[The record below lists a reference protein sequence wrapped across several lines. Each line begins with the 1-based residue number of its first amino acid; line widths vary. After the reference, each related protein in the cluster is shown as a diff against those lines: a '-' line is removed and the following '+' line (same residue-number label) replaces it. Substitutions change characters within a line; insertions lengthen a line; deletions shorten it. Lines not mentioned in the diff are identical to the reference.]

1 MKQLQNEYTTPEQ
14 SKRLMELGLPRWS
27 ADEYRDQKG
36 NRHSLEGILD
46 VELFF
51 QNFPDNLPCW
61 SVGRLMEIFDMCYSE
76 KDISE
81 KWENHNA
88 LYKGQT
94 YMDYIMYVYE
104 HNYMFG
110 NLNFSKLED

>member
-1 MKQLQNEYTTPEQ
+1 MQYSDIACFHPKTFIY
-14 SKRLMELGLPRWS
+14 
-27 ADEYRDQKG
+27 
-36 NRHSLEGILD
+36 
-46 VELFF
+46 
-51 QNFPDNLPCW
+51 LPCW
-61 SVGRLMEIFDMCYSE
+61 SVGRLMEIFDMCYCSE

-110 NLNFSKLED
+110 NLNFSKLEEYFANPRLQFTI